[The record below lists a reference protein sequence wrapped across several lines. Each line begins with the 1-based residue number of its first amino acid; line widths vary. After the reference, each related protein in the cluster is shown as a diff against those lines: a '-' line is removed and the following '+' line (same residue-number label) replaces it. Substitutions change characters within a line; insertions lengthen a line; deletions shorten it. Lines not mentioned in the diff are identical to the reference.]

1 MPFHPKEIVLL
12 LLSSVLVS
20 SDASSS
26 GKRKPSIKRNEE
38 IADDTE
44 EGQEKNDSSLG
55 NKWTLWFENKSN
67 KERNRSLNK
76 TDYLNHI
83 NKAGTFDTITGFWD
97 CWNEVQ
103 VSCAVD
109 GDCNY
114 LLFKQGIKPV
124 WEDPKNIKG
133 GKCFVVIPNSS
144 HEEKTKQWI
153 SLLLTLLIG
162 EDEINGAVLSSRSWG
177 NMFAVWTRTSD
188 KKVVDVIC
196 KKMHDLFG
204 DVQVKFQRHQAM
216 IRKKFKPRGGRTS
229 PDYDH
234 EHSFS
239 HSDSDDEHDKITPCT
254 NTATARRSVVT
265 NETKG
270 MLHNLIAEVMEAP
283 VIPPINEM
291 HLEPAKDVPPMLE
304 KSTNHVSAFTLP
316 GTAGHATITHSAF
329 SITKDK
335 KRRRTDR
342 AKKEQA
348 ETRNFDVH
356 KGLSTL
362 QKVSLGVLL
371 LVGGVATSAL
381 SWIYL

>member
-1 MPFHPKEIVLL
+1 MSFHPKEILLL

-26 GKRKPSIKRNEE
+26 GKKKPRSNRNEVG
-38 IADDTE
+38 IADDAE
-44 EGQEKNDSSLG
+44 EAQEKNDTRLDH
-55 NKWTLWFENKSN
+55 KWTFWFENKST

-103 VSCAVD
+103 VSFSVD

-133 GKCFVVIPNSS
+133 GKCFVVIPNTS

-153 SLLLTLLIG
+153 SLLLTLVIG
-162 EDEINGAVLSSRSWG
+162 EFEGDINGAVLSSRSWG

-188 KKVVDVIC
+188 KQVVDAIC
-196 KKMHDLFG
+196 VKLHELFG

-216 IRKKFKPRGGRTS
+216 IRKKFTKPRGGRTS
-229 PDYDH
+229 PDHDR
-234 EHSFS
+234 EHYFS
-239 HSDSDDEHDKITPCT
+239 HSDSDDEHDKLVHGTH
-254 NTATARRSVVT
+254 TATAKRSVVT

-291 HLEPAKDVPPMLE
+291 HSEPAKEVPA
-304 KSTNHVSAFTLP
+304 HLP
-316 GTAGHATITHSAF
+316 GSAGHATITQPAF
-329 SITKDK
+329 SMTKDK
-335 KRRRTDR
+335 KRPRGSKSEPQT
-342 AKKEQA
+342 
-348 ETRNFDVH
+348 ETRGHFDLH
-356 KGLSTL
+356 KGLSTM
-362 QKVSLGVLL
+362 QKVGLGVLL
-371 LVGGVATSAL
+371 LAGGVATSAL